1 MMVYFVDFFSERT
14 KLVVPPDM
22 TKCLKLI
29 DDTNQWS
36 ETASEVSIVKEQN
49 RCFIGKLQ

>member
-1 MMVYFVDFFSERT
+1 
-14 KLVVPPDM
+14 M

-36 ETASEVSIVKEQN
+36 ETASDVSNVIEQ
-49 RCFIGKLQ
+49 RFYWKITIGNIAHEDTTW